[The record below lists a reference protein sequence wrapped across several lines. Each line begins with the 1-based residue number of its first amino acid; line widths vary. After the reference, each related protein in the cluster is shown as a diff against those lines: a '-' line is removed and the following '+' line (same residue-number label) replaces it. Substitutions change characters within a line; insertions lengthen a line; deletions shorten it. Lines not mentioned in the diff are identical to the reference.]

1 MSKWEYVTVEL
12 MNSYG
17 MQYPLNGDKVP
28 QWKDK
33 PLFAVLEDLG
43 KHGWEFITFDGTV
56 YILKRP
62 ARAAAKMP
70 AQKQA

>member
-17 MQYPLNGDKVP
+17 MQYRLNGDKVA

-33 PLFAVLEDLG
+33 PLFSVLEDLG

-56 YILKRP
+56 YIFKRP
-62 ARAAAKMP
+62 MHVAVP
-70 AQKQA
+70 QPTQ